1 MLTPLLDTLPPS
13 QRRLWS
19 ELAAVPPD
27 FVLYGG
33 TALALRLGHRT
44 SEDFDFF
51 SNQSFQPDDL
61 ERRIPFLA
69 GSLASSPR
77 PTPWFRGSS
86 GAASQGLLLRRA
98 DVATSSGPERVEGPG
113 FPVASLLDLAA
124 TKVKAVQ
131 DRAEA
136 KDYIDLSRLLEEG
149 VDLAGALGAARTVY
163 GQAFNPILSLKALSY
178 FADGD
183 LSSLS
188 SSVRSRLT
196 GAVRRSIPIASPIP
210 NRAREASRHD
220 RLGDRGQAAVLVEDA
235 GRGSRGFEPFF
246 GPGDD
251 LRDDRGSGGGQ
262 REFPES
268 ALREVLA
275 NPPAGVF
282 DPRSWSYWH
291 VRFGLEPGELPRR
304 TLP

>member
-1 MLTPLLDTLPPS
+1 MLIPLLDTLPSS

-19 ELAAVPPD
+19 ELSEVPSD

-51 SNQSFQPDDL
+51 SNESFQPDDL

-69 GSLASSPR
+69 GSSRLQSSPNTLVSLVER
-77 PTPWFRGSS
+77 DGPVKVSFFG
-86 GAASQGLLLRRA
+86 GLTLRRVQ
-98 DVATSSGPERVEGPG
+98 DPERVEGPG

-149 VDLAGALGAARTVY
+149 IDFARALGAARTVY

-183 LSSLS
+183 LASLPS
-188 SSVRSRLT
+188 VVRSRLT
-196 GAVRRSIPIASPIP
+196 GAIRQVDADQFPDFQPRPGGIAP
-210 NRAREASRHD
+210 
-220 RLGDRGQAAVLVEDA
+220 
-235 GRGSRGFEPFF
+235 
-246 GPGDD
+246 
-251 LRDDRGSGGGQ
+251 
-262 REFPES
+262 
-268 ALREVLA
+268 
-275 NPPAGVF
+275 
-282 DPRSWSYWH
+282 
-291 VRFGLEPGELPRR
+291 
-304 TLP
+304 